1 MGILNRAA
9 AQRAMFTL
17 AATCVV
23 ALGVPCNAP
32 AQERSEA
39 PAAAAPEL
47 AEVVVT
53 GSRIVAPNVASTSPV
68 QVITAQE
75 LKSSG
80 YTHGLQRHQG

>member
-1 MGILNRAA
+1 MGILNLAA
-9 AQRAMFTL
+9 ARRAIVTL

-47 AEVVVT
+47 AEVW
-53 GSRIVAPNVASTSPV
+53 
-68 QVITAQE
+68 
-75 LKSSG
+75 
-80 YTHGLQRHQG
+80 